1 MNDVLELKVRPRRL
15 SYVERGPWIGRFRAN
30 VQEQR
35 AVGPED
41 ARRRRDPRA
50 RPLEVVRRRERV
62 VVLVIA
68 DAEVVRRRRDD
79 NIDAAGR
86 LLAEDVEAVGV
97 KELRVDDARPNNV
110 ERLQQNCHVLFSVR
124 KLAGCSWMTLR
135 QSTAPPAMD
144 RNSTGG
150 VAGRSH
156 HANQDA
162 FVANA
167 IGLTVARRSAA
178 MVWFRRCPWLP
189 QDLPFSSTYETS
201 RLVATSR

>member
-1 MNDVLELKVRPRRL
+1 MDRSVSRQRSGTASRRAGGRAPPPR
-15 SYVERGPWIGRFRAN
+15 STCSSTRGSPPARAS
-30 VQEQR
+30 
-35 AVGPED
+35 
-41 ARRRRDPRA
+41 RRTG
-50 RPLEVVRRRERV
+50 
-62 VVLVIA
+62 IA

-124 KLAGCSWMTLR
+124 RLAGCSWMTLR
-135 QSTAPPAMD
+135 QLTAPPAMD

-189 QDLPFSSTYETS
+189 QDLPFYSTYETS